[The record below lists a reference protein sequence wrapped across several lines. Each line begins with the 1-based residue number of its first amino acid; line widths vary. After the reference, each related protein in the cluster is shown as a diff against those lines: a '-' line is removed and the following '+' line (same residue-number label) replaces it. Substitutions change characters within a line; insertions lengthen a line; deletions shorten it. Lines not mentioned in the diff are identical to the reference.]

1 MQATF
6 LMLASTV
13 LDTSNSDSVRQRRK
27 MRHEAS
33 MTHDRQDA
41 RRDRPFRKGGRPQT
55 TPTQNDLSRAS
66 PPSPVGGTAA
76 AAPTN
81 FGGDL
86 GAPIAMRND
95 LALML
100 LPLFVDGPGPID
112 AEFDGHRL
120 RVYVEGDD
128 DRMASPTDRKI
139 LNFLAGAIATR
150 IRRGQAGSRHI
161 RIETRPLIEALRADG
176 VVGGA
181 EYERLIAS
189 LKRLMGTVIETTMPL
204 GDGVSRERRFRWV
217 DAYEHDNQTTAGGK
231 SILSL
236 QITLSDDAFVWMTRT
251 LGFEVTPPEFAVVT
265 ASRSSAWRIYEI
277 CFAQLIQAKGATTA
291 IHIDDLRRRV
301 PISAPLKVFKSR
313 TLRMAMETIAATPEM
328 SAHVRLLLERR
339 TPKGFEE
346 IDFAKRV
353 SHDELFVRVM
363 RGRRAW
369 PTMNVLLSQADAETA
384 LARP

>member
-1 MQATF
+1 M
-6 LMLASTV
+6 
-13 LDTSNSDSVRQRRK
+13 N
-27 MRHEAS
+27 
-33 MTHDRQDA
+33 HDRQDA
-41 RRDRPFRKGGRPQT
+41 RRDRAIRKGAEPQT
-55 TPTQNDLSRAS
+55 ARKQDDPFALGR
-66 PPSPVGGTAA
+66 VTAA
-76 AAPTN
+76 SVAAGAATGSSSL
-81 FGGDL
+81 GGGL

-95 LALML
+95 ISLML
-100 LPLFVDGPGPID
+100 LPVFVDGPGPID

-128 DRMASPTDRKI
+128 GRMASPTDRKI
-139 LNFLAGAIATR
+139 LNFLAGAIAAR
-150 IRRGQAGSRHI
+150 IRSGQAGSRHI

-217 DAYEHDNQTTAGGK
+217 DAYEHDNHTTSGGK

-236 QITLSDDAFVWMTRT
+236 QITLSDDAFMWMTRT
-251 LGFEVTPPEFAVVT
+251 LGFEVAQPEFAAVT

-277 CFAQLIQAKGATTA
+277 CFAQLIQAKSATSA

-313 TLRMAMETIAATPEM
+313 TLRTAMETIAATPEM
-328 SAHVRLLLERR
+328 NAHIRLLLERR

-346 IDFAKRV
+346 VDFAKRV
-353 SHDELFVRVM
+353 SHDDLFVRIM

-369 PTMNVLLSQADAETA
+369 PAMNVLLSQADAVTA
-384 LARP
+384 LARA